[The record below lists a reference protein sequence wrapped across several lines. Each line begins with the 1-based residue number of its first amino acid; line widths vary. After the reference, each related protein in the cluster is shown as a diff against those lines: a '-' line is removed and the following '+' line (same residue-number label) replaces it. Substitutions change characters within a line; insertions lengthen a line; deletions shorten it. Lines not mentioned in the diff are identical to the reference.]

1 MNSSVFKAI
10 SAEADTLNVWRVES
24 IPFHFAKVGTDAEGN
39 DIVGQADL
47 MDFIGPGCKNING
60 VLEIARNKEWNDPT
74 RVAWLSTAHF

>member
-1 MNSSVFKAI
+1 
-10 SAEADTLNVWRVES
+10 
-24 IPFHFAKVGTDAEGN
+24 VGTDAEGN